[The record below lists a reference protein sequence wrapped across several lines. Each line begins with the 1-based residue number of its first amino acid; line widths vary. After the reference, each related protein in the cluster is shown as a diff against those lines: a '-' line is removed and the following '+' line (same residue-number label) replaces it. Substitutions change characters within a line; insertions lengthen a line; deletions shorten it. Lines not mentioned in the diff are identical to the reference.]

1 MSPASVARARIGG
14 LLVVGVV
21 LQTTFGADL
30 RVAGVAPDLLLLLA
44 IAGGLATGP
53 EAGAV
58 IGFAAGLLA
67 DLTVTTTPVG
77 LTALAWCLVGFAVGW
92 ARSNLL
98 PDGRAVEPLVALA
111 ATLGGV
117 AVFLAA
123 GDLAG
128 QSAIVDLGHRWL
140 LRIALI
146 EAVWNAVLAV
156 PAAWLMR
163 RAARGMPSADRLG
176 RVDTLGVR

>member
-1 MSPASVARARIGG
+1 MSPPSIARARIAG
-14 LLVVGVV
+14 LLIVAMV
-21 LQTTFGADL
+21 LQSTFGADL

-44 IAGGLATGP
+44 IAGGLTAGP

-67 DLTVTTTPVG
+67 DLTVTTTPLG
-77 LTALAWCLVGFAVGW
+77 LSALAWCLVGFAVGW
-92 ARSNLL
+92 ARNNLL
-98 PDGRAVEPLVALA
+98 PDGPAIEPLVGLA

-140 LRIALI
+140 LRIALV
-146 EAVWNAVLAV
+146 EAAWNTLLAV

-163 RAARGMPSADRLG
+163 RAARGMPSADRLR
-176 RVDTLGVR
+176 RVDALGVR